1 MAQPILTVLS
11 ILPMPLIWLFP
22 FHQFQQFYQLFSFFS
37 ILSQNIIN
45 SISTLNSI
53 DSINCLGA
61 WCQFQC
67 CHITEPNRTNRRMY
81 TTGKKI
87 HDCQSWQLQQLSRSV
102 IPPIC
107 FVSFHFIVFFPLSSG
122 SNSSVKSI
130 CVTNSIG
137 LIRSIDMVNIIFQY
151 FPCHYSMNSIS
162 SVNSTTSSP
171 SIPFSL

>member
-1 MAQPILTVLS
+1 MD
-11 ILPMPLIWLFP
+11 FN
-22 FHQFQQFYQLFSFFS
+22 LFSLYS
-37 ILSQNIIN
+37 ILSINIIN
-45 SISTLNSI
+45 SISSLISNNSI
-53 DSINCLGA
+53 RFSGA
-61 WCQFQC
+61 WYQFQC
-67 CHITEPNRTNRRMY
+67 CLFTQPNHTDRKNVHNWQ
-81 TTGKKI
+81 KI
-87 HDCQSWQLQQLSRSV
+87 HNCQSWQLQQLSPV

-107 FVSFHFIVFFPLSSG
+107 FVSFQFIVSFPLSSG

-162 SVNSTTSSP
+162 SVNSTTSSL